1 MRNRLIDHAQ
11 NPLRA
16 FIVLLAFAVGFGSIF
31 VRLVHLTTLD
41 LAEPIMARSGPSHA
55 RPDILDRNGE
65 ILARDI
71 VMFSVFAEPRRVV
84 DPDETIERLLTALP
98 ELNAADLHRRL
109 SGRAG
114 FIWIQRSI
122 TPAKQQEIHNLGLP
136 GIGFREE
143 VRRLYP
149 NGAAAAQVLGAVNI
163 DNHGIAGIER
173 WIDENGLN
181 GLRTAGMRYER
192 QDLDP
197 VELSVDL
204 YVQHAFTDEMRKAI
218 EHYDA
223 IGGAGLVLDV
233 TNGEVL
239 SLVSLPDFDPNVPTD
254 AQKKENINRINV
266 GVYEMGSTFKALT
279 MAMALDSEAFNL
291 HSVVDATHPLRF
303 GRFSISDY
311 RGEKRPLNMPEAFLV
326 SSNIV
331 FGKLAMQLGVDRHR
345 QFLRDLGQLTRLT
358 TELPESAAPIVP
370 RNWGA
375 VNTATIAFGHG
386 LAVTPLQAAM
396 GVAALVNGGRL
407 LRPTFLRN
415 TPVAERMI
423 AEDVVSPRTGEAL
436 RYLMRLNGIDGSARR
451 ATIAGYHVGGKTG
464 TAEKVIDGRYAK
476 GKVMTSFMGLV
487 PAHDPKYL
495 VVVIL
500 DEPKPTAETHG
511 FRTAGWNAV
520 PTARNILERILPMLR
535 MAPQFERPPQAFP
548 NVVAARAHGFE
559 HFLPGRPLVQ

>member
-1 MRNRLIDHAQ
+1 MNQVATSFRTY
-11 NPLRA
+11 
-16 FIVLLAFAVGFGSIF
+16 VLLAVFSAAFLAIFG
-31 VRLVHLTTLD
+31 RLVHLTTLEP
-41 LAEPIMARSGPSHA
+41 AEPVLARAAPSHS

-71 VMFSVFAEPRRVV
+71 VMFSVYAEPRRVI
-84 DPDETIERLLTALP
+84 DPDETVEQLLTILP
-98 ELNAADLHRRL
+98 ELNAASLYRRL
-109 SGRAG
+109 SGNSG
-114 FIWIQRSI
+114 FTWVSRSI
-122 TPAKQQEIHNLGLP
+122 TPAKQQAIHNLGLP
-136 GIGFREE
+136 GIGFRPE

-149 NGAAAAQVLGAVNI
+149 NGTAAAQVLGAVNI
-163 DNHGIAGIER
+163 DNLGIAGIES
-173 WIDENGLN
+173 WIDESGLN
-181 GLRTAGMRYER
+181 VLRSAGMDYRRE
-192 QDLDP
+192 DLDP
-197 VELSVDL
+197 VNLSIDL
-204 YVQHAFTDEMRKAI
+204 YVQHAFADEMRKAI
-218 EHYDA
+218 DHYDA

-233 TNGEVL
+233 NSGEVV
-239 SLVSLPDFDPNVPTD
+239 SLVSLPDFDPNNPTE
-254 AQKKENINRINV
+254 AHKKENINRINV

-279 MAMALDSEAFNL
+279 MAMGLDSTAFNI

-331 FGKLAMQLGVDRHR
+331 FGKMAMQIGVDRHKE
-345 QFLRDLGQLTRLT
+345 FLRALGQLTRLT

-386 LAVTPLQAAM
+386 LAVTPLQASM

-407 LRPTFLRN
+407 IRPTFIKD
-415 TPVAERMI
+415 TPVEGRII
-423 AEDVVSPRTGEAL
+423 AEDVISPSTGEAL

-487 PAHDPKYL
+487 PAHEPKYL
-495 VVVIL
+495 ILVML
-500 DEPKPTAETHG
+500 DEPKPVEGTHG

-520 PTARNILERILPMLR
+520 PTAKAILNRILPMMR
-535 MAPQFERPPQAFP
+535 MPPEFTQPQDPFP
-548 NVVAARAHGFE
+548 GIVRARAHGHQ
-559 HFLPGRPLVQ
+559 HFLAGALTQ

>member
-1 MRNRLIDHAQ
+1 MNQVATSFRTY
-11 NPLRA
+11 
-16 FIVLLAFAVGFGSIF
+16 VLLAVFSAAFLAIFG
-31 VRLVHLTTLD
+31 RLVHLTTLEP
-41 LAEPIMARSGPSHA
+41 AEPVLARAAPSHS

-71 VMFSVFAEPRRVV
+71 VMFSVYAEPRRVI
-84 DPDETIERLLTALP
+84 DPDETVEQLLTILP
-98 ELNAADLHRRL
+98 ELNAASLYRRL
-109 SGRAG
+109 SGKSG
-114 FIWIQRSI
+114 FTWVSRSI
-122 TPAKQQEIHNLGLP
+122 TPAKQQAIHNLGLP
-136 GIGFREE
+136 GIGFRPE

-149 NGAAAAQVLGAVNI
+149 NGGAAAQVLGAVNI
-163 DNHGIAGIER
+163 DNLGIAGIES
-173 WIDENGLN
+173 WIDESGLN
-181 GLRTAGMRYER
+181 VLRSAGMDYRRE
-192 QDLDP
+192 DLDP
-197 VELSVDL
+197 VNLSIDL
-204 YVQHAFTDEMRKAI
+204 YVQHAFADELRKAI
-218 EHYDA
+218 DHYDA

-233 TNGEVL
+233 NSGEVV
-239 SLVSLPDFDPNVPTD
+239 SLVSLPDFDPNNPTE
-254 AQKKENINRINV
+254 AHKKENINRINV

-279 MAMALDSEAFNL
+279 MAMGLDSTAFNI
-291 HSVVDATHPLRF
+291 HSVVDATNPLRF

-331 FGKLAMQLGVDRHR
+331 FAKMAMQVGVDRHKE
-345 QFLRDLGQLTRLT
+345 FLRALGQLTRLT

-386 LAVTPLQAAM
+386 LAVTPLQASM

-407 LRPTFLRN
+407 IRPTFVKD
-415 TPVAERMI
+415 TPVEDRII
-423 AEDVVSPRTGEAL
+423 AEDVIAPSTGEAL

-487 PAHDPKYL
+487 PAHEPKYL
-495 VVVIL
+495 ILVML
-500 DEPKPTAETHG
+500 DEPKPVEGTHG

-520 PTARNILERILPMLR
+520 PTAKAILNRILPMMR
-535 MAPQFERPPQAFP
+535 MPPQFTQPQDPFP
-548 NVVAARAHGFE
+548 NIVRARAHGHQ
-559 HFLPGRPLVQ
+559 HFLAGALTQ